1 MSDWNSAELA
11 AIDADGELRVTA
23 HRPDGTLRTPRIVWH
38 VVVDDHLYIRSVRG
52 TDGAWYRGVQRTG
65 TGQIDSGGIRTDVT
79 FVRDDSHD
87 DAIDAAYRAKYGDG
101 SAVDHITAPAARAT
115 TLRVEPA

>member
-1 MSDWNSAELA
+1 
-11 AIDADGELRVTA
+11 
-23 HRPDGTLRTPRIVWH
+23 
-38 VVVDDHLYIRSVRG
+38 
-52 TDGAWYRGVQRTG
+52 
-65 TGQIDSGGIRTDVT
+65 VT